1 MDDSLCILWPYNDC
15 LFLQDI
21 RENDLGRACC
31 QTSLIGT
38 EEHIFLIWVS
48 GTSSSDPIMSA
59 SFCSF
64 PLLHWWFQDQRE
76 TEKGEIKWL
85 LACSFYLP
93 TWKFHFYY
101 RSCFF
106 FPILLSSSFMMNYPN
121 GSIYMQR
128 YEAVLGEAFCVI
140 CLCLC
145 PVAVWAYLSL
155 YSHWVWLKKK
165 KKNAVFIQ
173 LK

>member
-21 RENDLGRACC
+21 RENDLGRGCC

-38 EEHIFLIWVS
+38 EAHIFLIWVS
-48 GTSSSDPIMSA
+48 GTSSSDPIMSV

-64 PLLHWWFQDQRE
+64 PPLHWWFQDQRE
-76 TEKGEIKWL
+76 TQKGEIKWL
-85 LACSFYLP
+85 LACSFCLP
-93 TWKFHFYY
+93 TWKFHFLWQKLLY
-101 RSCFF
+101 F

-121 GSIYMQR
+121 GSIYMQSF
-128 YEAVLGEAFCVI
+128 EAVSGEALCVI
-140 CLCLC
+140 CLSVPSCC
-145 PVAVWAYLSL
+145 LSL
-155 YSHWVWLKKK
+155 PQPFLVLSLIWE